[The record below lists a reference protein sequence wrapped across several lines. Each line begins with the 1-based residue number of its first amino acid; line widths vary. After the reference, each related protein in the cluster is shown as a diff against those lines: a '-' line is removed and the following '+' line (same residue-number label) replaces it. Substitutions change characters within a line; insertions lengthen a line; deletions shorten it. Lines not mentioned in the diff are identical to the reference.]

1 MFRRI
6 CVSNFAKQFQCRGF
20 AASRLLLN
28 TDYQMYRTACVRE
41 PAPEFTGKAVVNGSI
56 KEININDFKGKYVVL
71 LFYPMDF
78 TFVCPTE
85 IIAFS
90 ERHAEFEKINTQ
102 VIAVSCDSEYSHL
115 AWINTPR
122 KNGGLG
128 EMRIPLLADKTL
140 EISRDY
146 GVLIE
151 DMGISL
157 RGLFILDKNHILRH
171 STINDLSV
179 GRSVDEALR
188 VVQAFQYSDEHGD
201 VIPCDW
207 KPGRLTMDVSKADEY
222 FKNNM

>member
-6 CVSNFAKQFQCRGF
+6 GISCLTKRLQ
-20 AASRLLLN
+20 SRAFTATTPLLN
-28 TDYQMYRTACVRE
+28 TDYEMYRTASVRE
-41 PAPEFTGKAVVNGSI
+41 PAPEFAGKAVVNGSI
-56 KEININDFKGKYVVL
+56 KEINMNDFKGKYVVL

-90 ERHAEFEKINTQ
+90 DRHAEFEKINTQ

-115 AWINTPR
+115 AWVNTPR
-122 KNGGLG
+122 KSGGLG
-128 EMRIPLLADKTL
+128 EMRIPLLADKNL

-151 DMGISL
+151 NMGISL
-157 RGLFILDKNHILRH
+157 RGLFIIDKNRILRH
-171 STINDLSV
+171 STINDLPV
-179 GRSVDEALR
+179 GRSVDETLR

-207 KPGRLTMDVSKADEY
+207 KPGRLTMDVSKAGEF